1 MDWLRVL
8 RELSLFVVQ
17 RKKYILAPIIVILL
31 LMAAFVLV
39 AEIPVVTPFIYA
51 LF

>member
-1 MDWLRVL
+1 MNWMRVFRDL
-8 RELSLFVVQ
+8 FLFVVE
-17 RKKYILAPIIVILL
+17 RKKYVLAPIIVIIM

>member
-8 RELSLFVVQ
+8 RELSQFVVQ
-17 RKKYILAPIIVILL
+17 RKKYVLAPIIVILA